1 MTIAVVT
8 YDFRPPRVRSLERK
22 EACLHP
28 AILPQIGLCPFSA
41 DVRAVAM
48 DRDTAAFERLF
59 AHFAPRIK
67 GYFLRLGVPA
77 ELAEELAQETLV
89 ALWRKAQS
97 FDPTRAS
104 VATWLYTIARNK
116 RIDRARRD
124 RRIDAT
130 ADDMTDLMGV
140 IPEADAGA
148 NAAANIAWLTQALA
162 QLPPDQ
168 RQVLDKAF
176 YEEKSHSVIAEE
188 LGLPLGTV
196 KSRIRLALGRL
207 KALVTE

>member
-8 YDFRPPRVRSLERK
+8 SDLYPPRLRRLERK
-22 EACLHP
+22 EASLHS
-28 AILPQIGLCPFSA
+28 AIVPQVGLCPHGA
-41 DVRAVAM
+41 DVRSVAM

-77 ELAEELAQETLV
+77 ELAEELAQETMV
-89 ALWRKAQS
+89 ALWRKAES

-104 VATWLYTIARNK
+104 VATWLFTIARNK

-124 RRIDAT
+124 RRPDAG
-130 ADDMTDLMGV
+130 ADDMADLMGAL
-140 IPEADAGA
+140 PGADAWADATFGA
-148 NAAANIAWLTQALA
+148 AWLTRALT

-176 YEEKSHSVIAEE
+176 YEEKSHSAIAEE

-196 KSRIRLALGRL
+196 KSRIRLALVRL

>member
-8 YDFRPPRVRSLERK
+8 YDFCPPRVRSLERK
-22 EACLHP
+22 EAPLHP
-28 AILPQIGLCPFSA
+28 AIMPQIGLCPYSA
-41 DVRAVAM
+41 DVRAVAVE
-48 DRDTAAFERLF
+48 RDTAAFERLF

-77 ELAEELAQETLV
+77 ELAEELAQETMV
-89 ALWRKAQS
+89 ALWRKAES

-104 VATWLYTIARNK
+104 VATWLFTIARNK

-124 RRIDAT
+124 RWVDPS
-130 ADDMTDLMGV
+130 ADDMADMMGT
-140 IPEADAGA
+140 IPQADAGA
-148 NAAANIAWLTQALA
+148 DAAASVVWLSRALS

-176 YEEKSHSVIAEE
+176 YEEKSHSAIAEE

-196 KSRIRLALGRL
+196 KSRIRLALIRL

>member
-1 MTIAVVT
+1 MIAVMT
-8 YDFRPPRVRSLERK
+8 SEFKPPRVRSIMREDSQ
-22 EACLHP
+22 HP
-28 AILPQIGLCPFSA
+28 AIVPQIGLCAFSA
-41 DVRAVAM
+41 EVRCVAV

-67 GYFLRLGVPA
+67 GYFLRQGVTA
-77 ELAEELAQETLV
+77 ELAEELAQETMV
-89 ALWRKAQS
+89 ALWRKADS

-104 VATWLYTIARNK
+104 VATWLFTIARNK
-116 RIDRARRD
+116 RIDRARRE
-124 RRIDAT
+124 RTLGAT
-130 ADDMTDLMGV
+130 EEDMLDIMGTM
-140 IPEADAGA
+140 PGADAGA
-148 NAAANIAWLTQALA
+148 DSAINVAWVARALS

-176 YEEKSHSVIAEE
+176 YEEKSHSAIAEE

-196 KSRIRLALGRL
+196 KSRIRLALIRL